1 MLYHHYVKVYFDP
14 QIFLLQQYGGISNYF
29 QNLIGSFVENP
40 NLNVE
45 PILSSSPKLNFHL
58 ISALRNSPNEINKK
72 NFSKIDIVKIINSR
86 DIPHTDLIHF
96 TYYLP
101 SRLLFSNS
109 MKSVSTIHD
118 FIPEVLYSKFN
129 PNRYMHYAKI
139 SYIKNSDGVI
149 FVSDDSRTKFLRLYP
164 SIGLPKNQVIHHGVT
179 NYDEAISTKLK
190 KGKPYFF
197 YVGNRNKYKNFE
209 NLLRAF
215 SKLPKSV
222 QLFCFGGGAFTN
234 HEKRLIQELSLESVL
249 HHVGSDTR
257 NLSQLYSSALAFINT
272 SLEEGF
278 GMSNLEALSNGT
290 LVLCSNIS
298 VFNEI
303 LKNNAIYFDPQN
315 IDSIYQQIL
324 SVLHNPPNLI
334 KKNSFTNYAKNF
346 SWDKTAK
353 LTSAFYESLF
363 T

>member
-1 MLYHHYVKVYFDP
+1 MLYDHTVKVYFDP
-14 QIFLLQQYGGISNYF
+14 QIFLLQRYGGISNYF
-29 QNLIGSFVENP
+29 QNLIGSFVKNP

-58 ISALRNSPNEINKK
+58 ISTLLNSTNEINKK
-72 NFSKIDIVKIINSR
+72 DLSKIDIFKIINSR
-86 DIPHTDLIHF
+86 DIPHSDLIHF

-101 SRLLFSNS
+101 SRFLFNNS

-149 FVSDDSRTKFLRLYP
+149 FVSDDSRTKFLQLYP
-164 SIGLPKNQVIHHGVT
+164 SIHLPKNQIIHHGVT
-179 NYDEAISTKLK
+179 TYEEVISTKLK
-190 KGKPYFF
+190 TGEPYFF

-222 QLFCFGGGAFTN
+222 QLFCFGGGAFTC
-234 HEKRLIQELSLESVL
+234 HEKQLFQDLSLESVI

-257 NLSQLYSSALAFINT
+257 NLNQLYSSSLAFQY
-272 SLEEGF
+272 
-278 GMSNLEALSNGT
+278 NLRIRFENGREVT
-290 LVLCSNIS
+290 
-298 VFNEI
+298 EI
-303 LKNNAIYFDPQN
+303 FTDP
-315 IDSIYQQIL
+315 IAY
-324 SVLHNPPNLI
+324 
-334 KKNSFTNYAKNF
+334 
-346 SWDKTAK
+346 
-353 LTSAFYESLF
+353 
-363 T
+363 